1 MAKPKKNT
9 SKSTKNADNNITRVK
24 AKDSSPK
31 KTKTPKVAAKKTI
44 KPNKSTTVKATSVT
58 TKKSK
63 KKLPKFIAAPLSII
77 GKIIGFILKPVSKP
91 LGKLGKYLKSSWQE
105 LKLVRWTTRRETW
118 KMTGSV
124 IVFTIAF
131 FALIAGLDIFFN
143 WVFKLIL
150 NN

>member
-9 SKSTKNADNNITRVK
+9 SKSTKSANSNVTRVK

-31 KTKTPKVAAKKTI
+31 KTKTPKVAAKK
-44 KPNKSTTVKATSVT
+44 TTVKATSVT